1 MKEKRILKSLRI
13 ETEILKQI
21 NQALSNSNYT
31 FSEFVNSALLH
42 FLEKKSY
49 IKYGVDEFKFVNQK
63 AKNLRVNFSNDEY
76 EILSKLAKKNGF
88 NSVSKEV
95 KFITLNAIYKN
106 QNFFNNT
113 EMKDL
118 KNAVGNINK
127 LGSNLNEILKNLR
140 QKDIRN
146 LSFNYKNFEPFLQ
159 NIDENINYIKELM
172 FYYSNFLQTKE
183 LNA

>member
-13 ETEILKQI
+13 QSEILEQI

-31 FSEFVNSALLH
+31 FSEFVNSALFH

-49 IKYGVDEFKFVNQK
+49 IKYGVDELKFINQK
-63 AKNLRVNFSNDEY
+63 EKSLRVNLSKDEY

-95 KFITLNAIYKN
+95 KFIILNAIYKN
-106 QNFFNNT
+106 QSFFNNI
-113 EMKDL
+113 EMADL
-118 KNAVGNINK
+118 KNAVGSVNK
-127 LGSNLNEILKNLR
+127 LGSNLNQILKNLR
-140 QKDIRN
+140 QKDYRN

-159 NIDENINYIKELM
+159 NIDEDIRYIKELM
-172 FYYSNFLQTKE
+172 YYYSNFLQIKG